1 MHEVRPWFDMAI
13 SLVTLLAMCLCATT
27 FIPST
32 AVAAS
37 GRIMFSGAIVEPTCS
52 VSTAHS
58 AATAANALQTEVR
71 MERQACSRSGNSS
84 GGASP
89 IYALTVMRLSGSVSD
104 QVLKYFDTYVKEGR
118 SDGVDPVLLT
128 QTYD

>member
-13 SLVTLLAMCLCATT
+13 SPVTLLAMCLCATT

-37 GRIMFSGAIVEPTCS
+37 GRITFSGAIVEPTCS
-52 VSTAHS
+52 VSTADN
-58 AATAANALQTEVR
+58 TAAAVDASQTEVR
-71 MERQACSRSGNSS
+71 MDRLACNRSGNAS

-89 IYALTVMRLSGSVSD
+89 TYALTVMRLSGSVSD
-104 QVLKYFDTYVKEGR
+104 QVLKYFDAYVKEGR
-118 SDGVDPVLLT
+118 SDGADPVLLT

>member
-1 MHEVRPWFDMAI
+1 MAI

-32 AVAAS
+32 AVAAG
-37 GRIMFSGAIVEPTCS
+37 GRITFSGAIVEPTCS
-52 VSTAHS
+52 VSTVDNAG
-58 AATAANALQTEVR
+58 AAANALQTEVR
-71 MERQACSRSGNSS
+71 MERQACNRSGNAS

-104 QVLKYFDTYVKEGR
+104 QVLKYFDTYVKAGR
-118 SDGVDPVLLT
+118 SDVADPVLLT
-128 QTYD
+128 QTYE

>member
-1 MHEVRPWFDMAI
+1 MAI

-32 AVAAS
+32 AVAAD
-37 GRIMFSGAIVEPTCS
+37 GRITFSGAIVEPTCS
-52 VSTAHS
+52 VSTR
-58 AATAANALQTEVR
+58 ATANASQTEVR
-71 MERQACSRSGNSS
+71 MERQACNRSGNAN

-104 QVLKYFDTYVKEGR
+104 QVLKYFDTYVKAGR
-118 SDGVDPVLLT
+118 SDVADPVLLT
-128 QTYD
+128 QTYE